1 MNRVTAKSDFGNI
14 PGKEKFEGKSRQ
26 EGGKKAVHPMKEVG
40 AWDEGQELPAAVE
53 AILNHIPLGKATR
66 HKLFNDEEI
75 ERSYDS
81 ADSLAERVIGVIGA
95 TGASAPDVR
104 RLLQLVRGK
113 GEKGS
118 LSLRQAI
125 KGKTTPSAAI
135 AGAAR
140 CGECNTPNDADLFLL
155 ALDKRLV
162 EWLSADTQRKKEEAN
177 EAGRKALAETNP
189 YTGDYHEQYAAAK
202 TRELYAPAAQTKA
215 VIELWAT
222 PCTERNAKPD
232 KNGDLK
238 IAAQR
243 GVSFLVKADKDKDG
257 KPVPVDINEN
267 KFFSARLTLAF
278 LLIEIPRQ
286 KDSIDPNRPELTSSV
301 RRFAGLRGLI
311 DIRNARLILVR
322 DLDTLIHTTVPLES
336 KGKVLFGEKYT
347 ILQKRNVPQRG
358 DKFSAM
364 FSAPF
369 YDTLMKNFKNL
380 MPFPLELLKLNPE
393 YDGLALICGIKAA
406 FNQFYFYGEKRGE
419 RGVTAADI
427 AKYAEPLLP
436 SEEKL
441 RTGGRHYTQQRVE
454 PLFTAAKR
462 LGKALGSTA
471 PDMDFYKDDGTDEPP
486 CAEAGD
492 DFNAVR
498 LMCNWNNYP
507 DISAE
512 RKESRDR
519 RDRAKKGKAG
529 KSETTNA
536 QK

>member
-81 ADSLAERVIGVIGA
+81 ADSLAERVIWVIGA

-140 CGECNTPNDADLFLL
+140 CGEGNTPNDADLFLYK
-155 ALDKRLV
+155 LDERLV
-162 EWLSADTQRKKEEAN
+162 EWLSANTQRKKEEAN
-177 EAGRKALAETNP
+177 EAERKALAETNP
-189 YTGDYHEQYAAAK
+189 YTGDYHEQYADAK

-311 DIRNARLILVR
+311 DIRNARLILLR

-436 SEEKL
+436 SIEKIKADDHGHMD
-441 RTGGRHYTQQRVE
+441 RRRVD
-454 PLFTAAKR
+454 PFLTAAKR
-462 LGKALGSTA
+462 LCKTLDSTA

-512 RKESRDR
+512 RRESRDR
-519 RDRAKKGKAG
+519 RDRAKKSKAG
-529 KSETTNA
+529 K
-536 QK
+536 K